1 MIPNR
6 RGRSLSLHLGGG
18 NQIPFPHLLSLGFW
32 LLGASRLGVHL
43 TPACSVSG
51 APHNPIWLEMPAL
64 ARSLSRSRSR
74 WRFSPHCSLRPS
86 LEAIPLRRH
95 DCSRAAPLSICR
107 VLIPT
112 PRCRTFWSGNVRH
125 VRSSSSSLASAS
137 SSSSSSADSESS
149 SSDEVKIRFGKQNAS
164 APSGTLLRSAMLMNG
179 LSPHNE
185 GARTI
190 NCRGL
195 GTW

>member
-1 MIPNR
+1 MAVR
-6 RGRSLSLHLGGG
+6 KFHRGACVTLQALSLRSARTV
-18 NQIPFPHLLSLGFW
+18 IRPRC
-32 LLGASRLGVHL
+32 RLV
-43 TPACSVSG
+43 
-51 APHNPIWLEMPAL
+51 MPAL
-64 ARSLSRSRSR
+64 ARSLSLSRSRSLSR
-74 WRFSPHCSLRPS
+74 SLSRSCSRCLDDRFSPHGSLRPS
-86 LEAIPLRRH
+86 LEAI
-95 DCSRAAPLSICR
+95 
-107 VLIPT
+107 
-112 PRCRTFWSGNVRH
+112 RCN
-125 VRSSSSSLASAS
+125 VRSSSSYLASAS
-137 SSSSSSADSESS
+137 SSSSSAGSESS